1 MDSFLFMK
9 QFYEMRQSIGTIHN
23 KTVYHPLEVSVYSDL
38 KPKRDVK
45 QVKDIVQ
52 DIEEKTILIVK
63 KSDDPLL
70 LPDTKV
76 PDVSDVSDVP
86 DVPAVSAVSDV
97 PDVSAVSAVPDVP
110 AVSAVSDVPDVSD
123 VSDVPDVPDV
133 PAVSDV
139 SDVPDGE
146 LSKDVE
152 KPKSMKPIDK
162 DTPTDDIELLG
173 GSSPDIKTI
182 SIKKDYVIEDK

>member
-76 PDVSDVSDVP
+76 PDGSD
-86 DVPAVSAVSDV
+86 
-97 PDVSAVSAVPDVP
+97 VSAVPDG
-110 AVSAVSDVPDVSD
+110 S
-123 VSDVPDVPDV
+123 DV
-133 PAVSDV
+133 PAVPDGSDV

-152 KPKSMKPIDK
+152 KPKIMKPIDK

-173 GSSPDIKTI
+173 GSSPDVKTI